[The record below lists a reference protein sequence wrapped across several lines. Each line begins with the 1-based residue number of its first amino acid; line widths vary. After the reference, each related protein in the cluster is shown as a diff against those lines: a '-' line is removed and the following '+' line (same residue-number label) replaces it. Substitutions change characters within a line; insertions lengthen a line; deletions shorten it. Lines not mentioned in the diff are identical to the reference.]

1 MNREDIQAGDIL
13 TIDGEKM
20 EVREVTLDYGGYG
33 GTFVEVEGGREYVLF
48 DDAEEAGEAAAK
60 YWRELAQD
68 DPQEF
73 AAIIGA
79 ERLVLWGMGQSDE
92 FGIDSLDTFCEV
104 TATVPEEE
112 WAKYDGEE
120 REFTVTFA
128 AEEGEEA
135 EEFSGVAYR
144 HN

>member
-1 MNREDIQAGDIL
+1 M
-13 TIDGEKM
+13 
-20 EVREVTLDYGGYG
+20 
-33 GTFVEVEGGREYVLF
+33 
-48 DDAEEAGEAAAK
+48 
-60 YWRELAQD
+60 AQD
-68 DPQEF
+68 DPREF
-73 AAIIGA
+73 TAINGE
-79 ERLVLWGMGQSDE
+79 ERLVKWALGESDE
-92 FGIDSLDTFCEV
+92 YGIDSLDTFCEV

-128 AEEGEEA
+128 AQEGEEA